1 MTDTQNRAVA
11 DGLADLLADTY
22 TVYLKTHNF
31 HWNVTGPSFHSLH
44 GLFEAQYTE
53 LALAVDE
60 IAERIRTLGE
70 RAPGS
75 YRAFAAR
82 TKIVDSETV
91 PAATDMLA
99 ELAADQATV
108 VATAKRVISAAENAG
123 DAATVDLL
131 VRRIDTHEK
140 NAWMLNSS
148 R

>member
-1 MTDTQNRAVA
+1 MSDTHQQTVA

-31 HWNVTGPSFHSLH
+31 HWNVTGPAFHSLH

-53 LALAVDE
+53 LAAAVDE

-70 RAPGS
+70 TAPGS

-82 TKIVDSETV
+82 TKIVESETV
-91 PAATDMLA
+91 PAAPDMLA
-99 ELAADQATV
+99 ELAADQMTIA
-108 VATAKRVISAAENAG
+108 ATAKRVIADAERAG
-123 DAATVDLL
+123 DAASVDLL

>member
-1 MTDTQNRAVA
+1 MTDTHNRAVA
-11 DGLADLLADTY
+11 SGLADLLADTY

-31 HWNVTGPSFHSLH
+31 HWNVTGPAFHSLH

-70 RAPGS
+70 TAPGS

-82 TKIVDSETV
+82 TKIVESETV
-91 PAATDMLA
+91 PAAADMLA
-99 ELAADQATV
+99 ELAADQATI
-108 VATAKRVISAAENAG
+108 VATAKRVIGDAERAG

>member
-1 MTDTQNRAVA
+1 MTDAENRAVA
-11 DGLADLLADTY
+11 SGLADLLADTY

-31 HWNVTGPSFHSLH
+31 HWNVTGPAFHSLH

-70 RAPGS
+70 TAPGS

-82 TKIVDSETV
+82 TKIVESDAV
-91 PAATDMLA
+91 PAAADMLA
-99 ELAADQATV
+99 ELAADQATI
-108 VATAKRVISAAENAG
+108 VATAKRVIEEAERAG